1 MRRKPAES
9 PNSAL
14 QAGGQIREN
23 WTRALRADCPD
34 NGIKER
40 LGVLQSTARIGSRA
54 RVGNDDLISAA
65 FLRRL
70 RPHIVLVTAEKRSLR
85 ARARSVA

>member
-34 NGIKER
+34 NNGIKEW

-54 RVGNDDLISAA
+54 RVGNDELISAS

-70 RPHIVLVTAEKRSLR
+70 RPHSCW
-85 ARARSVA
+85 